1 MIKSS
6 LEAYSE
12 QLARETKR
20 RAIQEELNKRAI
32 ETAVELLS
40 QNVPMEQIAEITGL
54 DVEDIQKLV
63 SEP

>member
-54 DVEDIQKLV
+54 TVEDIQKLM

>member
-20 RAIQEELNKRAI
+20 QAIQEELNKRAI

-40 QNVPMEQIAEITGL
+40 QNIPLEKIAEITGL
-54 DVEDIQKLV
+54 TIDDIQKLK
-63 SEP
+63 E

>member
-1 MIKSS
+1 MLKSS

-12 QLARETKR
+12 QLARESKR

-40 QNVPMEQIAEITGL
+40 NDIQPEKISEITGL
-54 DVEDIQKLV
+54 ILKDIQKLAG
-63 SEP
+63 S

>member
-40 QNVPMEQIAEITGL
+40 QNVPLEKIAEITGL
-54 DVEDIQKLV
+54 TIENIQKIKV
-63 SEP
+63 

>member
-1 MIKSS
+1 MLKSS

-12 QLARETKR
+12 QLARESKR

-40 QNVPMEQIAEITGL
+40 NDIQPEKISEITGL
-54 DVEDIQKLV
+54 ILEDIQKLAG
-63 SEP
+63 S